1 MPLDLRTRLAQLE
14 ARLGVGQ
21 PKAAS
26 ASAEVSAPAS
36 PLAARLQRLAAVQRE
51 QPARRPVTPAELAR
65 LLRGDLCA
73 DGVIMVDQSIPLS
86 QLHGMVRLQEIE
98 RAPLAFLAR
107 GAAPALRGLLFIDT
121 ETTGLAGGTGTL
133 AFVFGLARIVGPAVE
148 VRQYLLTSYGAEPA
162 MLAHALGW
170 INEASHLV
178 SFNGK
183 TFDLPLLTTRYRLSR
198 INCPLPA
205 LPHIDLLHSTR
216 AAFRRHWPDCKL
228 QTAERL
234 LLRFF
239 REDEVSGHMI
249 PEIWSDWLQQ
259 GETDGL
265 RGVVHHNRLDVVSL
279 VALLAVLGRAFAEP
293 GHVRADP
300 LGIARAHRRAGD
312 DGAALLHLTDSGEPL
327 SGDARLELAAL
338 HAREKNWTRYVPLLQ
353 DLAAARD
360 LRAMERLAKY
370 YEHQEKDYQAALHW
384 TEQMLNHAY
393 DVEAAGKRRTRL
405 QGKLSAPSGQTG
417 KQRRSMT

>member
-1 MPLDLRTRLAQLE
+1 MPLDLRSRLAQLE

-21 PKAAS
+21 PKPAS
-26 ASAEVSAPAS
+26 ASAPVAAPSS
-36 PLAARLQRLAAVQRE
+36 PLAARLQRLAAGQRE
-51 QPARRPVTPAELAR
+51 QPAHRPVTPAELAR
-65 LLRGDLCA
+65 LVRGDVCA
-73 DGVIMVDQSIPLS
+73 EGVIMVDQSIPLT

-98 RAPLAFLAR
+98 HAPLAFLAR
-107 GAAPALRGLLFIDT
+107 GEAPALRGLLFIDT

-133 AFVFGLARIVGPAVE
+133 AFVFGLARIVGPAIQ

-162 MLAHALGW
+162 MLEHALGW
-170 INEASHLV
+170 INAATHLV

-198 INCPLPA
+198 IDCAMPS
-205 LPHIDLLHSTR
+205 LPHIDLLHGTR
-216 AAFRRHWPDCKL
+216 AAFRRNWPDCKL

-249 PEIWSDWLQQ
+249 PEIWSDWLHQ

-265 RGVVHHNRLDVVSL
+265 RGVVHHNRLDVLSL

-312 DGAALLHLTDSGEPL
+312 DGAALLHLQDSGEPL
-327 SGDARLELAAL
+327 SVDAQLELASL
-338 HAREKNWTRYVPLLQ
+338 HAREKNWSSYVPLLHG
-353 DLAAARD
+353 LAASRD

-370 YEHQEKDYQAALHW
+370 YEHQERDYQAALHW
-384 TEQMLNHAY
+384 TEQMLNHEH
-393 DVEAAGKRRTRL
+393 DVAAGDKRRTRL
-405 QGKLSAPSGQTG
+405 QGKLNAPPKRTT
-417 KQRRSMT
+417 RP